1 MRTLLLTILTFVAC
15 SASAQI
21 FTTVID
27 ETALQFR
34 VKQIDEFFTRFN
46 YETDYKG
53 DVPKAPSDREEH
65 RKNLLTLVNLDKF
78 KNKEGV
84 FDSTLTRFVDYVI
97 DKNIK
102 INYQD
107 TIWEAEVIGSLMF
120 EGKKYDAIFT
130 LKTEKVKD
138 VIYKWVVTGIK
149 SSLFK
154 NFPDKP
160 QSTITISPAEHGIGF
175 MTIPET
181 FNLNKSA
188 VGTAF
193 KRGYQRNNLVV
204 FDYLM
209 SSGKIK
215 MSTITKVLFHF
226 HLKDID
232 FDVERI
238 EKYHNYNQGWLI
250 NSINFKSQNKNE
262 K

>member
-1 MRTLLLTILTFVAC
+1 MRKLLLAIMLLTMG
-15 SASAQI
+15 SADAQI

-46 YETDYKG
+46 YETDYTGKEPQSPT
-53 DVPKAPSDREEH
+53 DKEMH

-78 KNKEGV
+78 KGDGNEP
-84 FDSTLTRFVDYVI
+84 DSVLNRFVDYVI

-102 INYQD
+102 IHFED
-107 TIWEAEVIGSLMF
+107 STWCAEAIGALTY
-120 EGKKYDAIFT
+120 EGEKYDIVFT

-138 VIYKWVVTGIK
+138 VIYKWVVTEVS

-154 NFPDKP
+154 NFPNKT
-160 QSTITISPAEHGIGF
+160 QSMITISPAEHGISF

-181 FNLNKSA
+181 FNLNKSV
-188 VGTAF
+188 VGTTF
-193 KRGYQRNNLVV
+193 GKGYQRNNLVV

-209 SSGKIK
+209 ASGKIK
-215 MSTITKVLFHF
+215 MNAITKVIFHF
-226 HLKDID
+226 YTKDVD

-238 EKYHNYNQGWLI
+238 EKEKGYNQGWLI
-250 NSINFKSQNKNE
+250 NSINFKNQNAK
-262 K
+262 